1 MTILQVLE
9 KLSSGDGSLVNFLQ
23 DVGTA
28 SPDLKPTADAW
39 ISSLEGAASQENLM
53 ALATALR
60 AEIAQISQGHF
71 DPHEHPSDAV

>member
-9 KLSSGDGSLVNFLQ
+9 KLSSGAGSLVNFLR
-23 DVGTA
+23 DVSA
-28 SPDLKPTADAW
+28 SSPDLKPTADAW
-39 ISSLEGAASQENLM
+39 IASLEGAASQESLV
-53 ALATALR
+53 ALAAALP